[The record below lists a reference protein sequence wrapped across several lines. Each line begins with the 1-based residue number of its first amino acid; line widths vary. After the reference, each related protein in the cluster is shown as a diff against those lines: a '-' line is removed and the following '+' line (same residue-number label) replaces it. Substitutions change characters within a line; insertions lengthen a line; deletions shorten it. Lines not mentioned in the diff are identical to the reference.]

1 MFDLDKLSYQAYGNL
16 VIIVLVGMAV
26 LFNLFP
32 FCLLGLIICV
42 LQIPLYLFVR
52 SNFNEPIHAN
62 GLNICF
68 VLTLLFYMLLFI
80 SIRAMMSLIDLPLV
94 IIFSIILN
102 ILGCYATSTVP
113 NKQELKGKLF
123 FGYKKAGESKY
134 LKLID
139 FIKFNGLNPKLIESE
154 ERLKEVDMQIYLLYK
169 RKFRESKTFK
179 EIADE
184 FDMENPRIVEML
196 DKAYYYLIG
205 ALGI

>member
-16 VIIVLVGMAV
+16 VIIVLLAIAV

-52 SNFNEPIHAN
+52 ANFSEPIHAN

-68 VLTLLFYMLLFI
+68 VLTLLFYILLFI
-80 SIRAMMSLIDLPLV
+80 SIRTMMDLIDMPLV

-102 ILGCYATSTVP
+102 VLGCYATSTVP

-123 FGYKKAGESKY
+123 FGYKKHNESKY
-134 LKLID
+134 SKLID
-139 FIKFNGLNPKLIESE
+139 FIKFNGINKNLLDAE
-154 ERLKEVDMQIYLLYK
+154 ERLKEFDMQIYLFYK
-169 RKFRESKTFK
+169 RKFREDKTFK
-179 EIADE
+179 QITDE
-184 FDMENPRIVEML
+184 FEIDNPRVVEIL
-196 DKAYYYLIG
+196 DKAYFYMIG